1 MSGSAA
7 APAEAPVFGGPK
19 FFREDLPLEQL
30 RSSDL
35 NPRKVF
41 DEAKIAELA
50 QSIRELGVVEPIVAR
65 SMGDHYQIVAG
76 ERRVRAARLA
86 GLDTIP
92 AIVRPLTD
100 AQALEIM
107 VVENNQRQDVNPLEE
122 GDGFAR
128 LLGYGY
134 ELEKLAERIGRS
146 TKYIYDRIKLRDLT
160 PVGRQLLLDGR
171 MTAGHGILLAR
182 LKPDDQAR
190 ALDPDQGG
198 LFERDHA
205 ATAAE
210 EDAYED
216 AVDALSNHG
225 RPRHTESEQAAARQ
239 AAYAAVKPRSVR
251 EFNDWLARHV
261 RFDAVHAAQAAPLD
275 FGETAEQV
283 TLAAAKPGRGKKV
296 VAITFDHYVQEDA
309 RDEGERTFGPQSW
322 KFADGETHQVDGY
335 SGKTTVFPMCE
346 HSVLGLVVVGVQSYG
361 RAFPVCIA
369 RDKCEVHW
377 KAEIAQKRKNEKARE
392 SGKPTERQKADQARE
407 REEARY
413 KEQQAREESARK
425 HYAAAVPDIRV
436 AVVAAIQAA
445 KLPLLIQLVAEDFR
459 DAKAAAKTL
468 FKRDPKTAEEA
479 LRVFALVNAL
489 EGHDNPYWGAR
500 EYASRAKRFGL
511 DLAPILKK
519 HAPPAE
525 PKKAAQTKK
534 KGGK

>member
-1 MSGSAA
+1 MSGSATA
-7 APAEAPVFGGPK
+7 IADAPAFGGPK

-86 GLDTIP
+86 GLATIP

-182 LKPDDQAR
+182 LKPADQER
-190 ALDPDQGG
+190 AIHPTSGG
-198 LFERDHA
+198 LFDVDRAHTD
-205 ATAAE
+205 E
-210 EDAYED
+210 EDE
-216 AVDALSNHG
+216 ALG
-225 RPRHTESEQAAARQ
+225 EAEAFLEKPPKGATQPTKLISEGFAAL
-239 AAYAAVKPRSVR
+239 KPRSVR
-251 EFNDWLARHV
+251 EFNEWLATHV
-261 RFDAVHAAQAAPLD
+261 RFDPVHAAQAAPLD
-275 FGETAEQV
+275 FGDTAEQV

-296 VAITFDHYVQEDA
+296 IAITFDHYVQEDA

-335 SGKTTVFPMCE
+335 SGKTTVFPTCE

-369 RDKCEVHW
+369 RDKCEIHW

-392 SGKPTERQKADQARE
+392 SGKPTERQKADEARE

-413 KEQQAREESARK
+413 KEQQAREEAARK

-500 EYASRAKRFGL
+500 EYASRVKRFGL